1 MKKIKYRTCEYIDSY
16 AQEFNSIVPEF
27 AYNSKKKCLEKVG
40 EIDLQEKLNSYKD
53 ICLNSILR
61 RFLEP
66 TIEIKDTFDPRRS
79 NIDLAQMGEVIETAN
94 HFREKYNLNDT
105 IYENPVK
112 VFEYLKMLSQDNAK
126 SLDKKLNE
134 KVGEI
139 NGKTKENFNEKI
151 EKDFS
156 KNSKQ
161 DSQEES

>member
-16 AQEFNSIVPEF
+16 AQEFNYIVPEF
-27 AYNSKKKCLEKVG
+27 AYNSKKNCLEKVG

-66 TIEIKDTFDPRRS
+66 TLEIKDTFDPRRT
-79 NIDLAQMGEVIETAN
+79 NVDLAQMGEVIETAYN
-94 HFREKYNLNDT
+94 FREKYKLTDP

-112 VFEYLKMLSQDNAK
+112 VFEYLKKLSKDNAE
-126 SLDKKLNE
+126 SLDKKINE
-134 KVGEI
+134 KVGEL
-139 NGKTKENFNEKI
+139 NGKKKENFNEEIK
-151 EKDFS
+151 KDFS

-161 DSQEES
+161 NPQEES